1 MNRLSVRLRLPRQPT
16 STERAARD
24 RHEPRL
30 SRGQRVKARSC
41 LCRDML
47 EGGED
52 MTRQGR
58 LAEYKRRY
66 WEAMN
71 ASRSRR
77 DFLLSD
83 IMSDMER
90 EFGISMFRDRAEKEV
105 ASDVLRF
112 YRLVS
117 DSRLL

>member
-52 MTRQGR
+52 MENRQALGYAL
-58 LAEYKRRY
+58 LAMKYLGYSKE
-66 WEAMN
+66 EAKKVVDEMVY
-71 ASRSRR
+71 
-77 DFLLSD
+77 F
-83 IMSDMER
+83 
-90 EFGISMFRDRAEKEV
+90 F
-105 ASDVLRF
+105 DVLTPEEAEEVGF
-112 YRLVS
+112 EWYEGK
-117 DSRLL
+117 